1 MTNIYQIAADSVLV
15 VHASIVLFIIGG
27 LVVILLGGLF
37 NWKLVH
43 NRLFRILHLIAI
55 GIVVLQAW
63 LGRLCP
69 LTILEMWLREQ
80 GGEASYEASFVQYWL
95 QELLYYDF
103 PLWVFAIAY
112 TLFGLLVVASW
123 FWIPPKPKS
132 N

>member
-1 MTNIYQIAADSVLV
+1 MTNTYQIAADSVLV

-103 PLWVFAIAY
+103 PLWAFAIAY

>member
-1 MTNIYQIAADSVLV
+1 MTNIYQLAADAVLV
-15 VHASIVLFIIGG
+15 VHASIVFFIVAGLLLIVFGG
-27 LVVILLGGLF
+27 IF
-37 NWKLVH
+37 NWQFIL
-43 NRLFRILHLIAI
+43 NRPFRILHLVAI
-55 GIVVLQAW
+55 GVVVAQAW

-80 GGEASYEASFVQYWL
+80 GGEASYEASFVQHWL

-112 TLFGLLVVASW
+112 TLFGLAVVASW
-123 FWIPPKPKS
+123 FWIPPKSKS